1 MYYWV
6 PQSQMLDITIAKAC
20 HSSVDA
26 CKEYFICTKTKS
38 IHIYDIQL
46 LNFLYRIDLMSYQ
59 TNLSHLLVNSMHNQ
73 DD

>member
-1 MYYWV
+1 MYHLL
-6 PQSQMLDITIAKAC
+6 QSQVLDIKIAKVC

-59 TNLSHLLVNSMHNQ
+59 TILSHLLVNSMHTQ